1 MKDNQKFKE
10 TYTSVQRWMS
20 YISNPETE
28 DLYLRHFKAFCDKIG
43 RDPDSLIEERRKH
56 IMSGDYQHEDMVVD
70 FLKEIGKE
78 YSPYYTQAHRSAIS
92 SFYKY
97 NRVDLKLLVKPTV
110 YSIRQDRV
118 PSQDEVHR
126 MCAVSNVR
134 DKAIILFQYQSGL
147 RNDTISKLTYA
158 NVKDEL
164 EKGTVPCRIH
174 VMGYQTKE
182 GIEHDTFIGKDA
194 VEALKLS
201 LDGRRRG
208 LFEPSR
214 GEKEDIV
221 LESPLFRAHLT
232 SAGGKKLKGKDRI
245 KPIVS
250 YSVSYVVSTAAKLSG
265 VSEKVKAEIGSG
277 TLYYPVHAHTLRKA
291 FNTALEHAGVAEN
304 WRQYMMGH
312 KLKGVESSYSRPSI
326 EVLREAYEK
335 AEPNL
340 SIYTIPKI
348 TEKTIEE
355 MKEKISAYEER
366 LAEQQSEIEDQQ
378 KDIRVQKEEI
388 DVQRYALENQLI
400 EVYVYKKELRKLEDK
415 FDKYMHPDKPPKERP
430 PDSDEPYIVELCRKR
445 GVKLDI

>member
-1 MKDNQKFKE
+1 MEKIRNKNAMKDNQKFKE
-10 TYTSVQRWMS
+10 TYKSVQRWMS

-28 DLYLRHFKAFCDKIG
+28 DMYIRHFKAFCDKVD

-56 IMSGDYQHEDMVVD
+56 IIGGNYQHEDMVVG

-78 YSPYYTQAHRSAIS
+78 YSPYYTQSHRSAIS

-97 NRVDLKLLVKPTV
+97 NRVPLNLLVNPVV

-134 DKAIILFQYQSGL
+134 DTAIILFQYQSGL

-158 NVKDEL
+158 SVKDEL
-164 EKGTVPCRIH
+164 EKGTVSCRVH
-174 VMGYQTKE
+174 VMGYQAKE

-194 VEALKLS
+194 IEALKLS
-201 LDGRRRG
+201 LDERRRG

-221 LESPLFRAHLT
+221 QESPLFRAHLT

-245 KPIVS
+245 MPKVS
-250 YSVSYVVSTAAKLSG
+250 YSVSYVVSKAAKLSG
-265 VSEKVKAEIGSG
+265 VSEKVKAEHGSG

-312 KLKGVESSYSRPSI
+312 KLRGVENSYSKPSL
-326 EVLREAYEK
+326 ESLREAYTR

-348 TEKTIEE
+348 TEKTISSME
-355 MKEKISAYEER
+355 EKIGAYEER
-366 LAEQQSEIEDQQ
+366 LVNQRAENERIQKQLNEITS
-378 KDIRVQKEEI
+378 R
-388 DVQRYALENQLI
+388 I
-400 EVYVYKKELRKLEDK
+400 EHKYEPTANGLSKLLEDK
-415 FDKYMHPDKPPKERP
+415 DIKALMVKKIQEDPDLLN
-430 PDSDEPYIVELCRKR
+430 EL
-445 GVKLDI
+445 VSKLMKG